1 MQMLM
6 KKRLLFILVLGL
18 CALGVMVTGQSDN
31 KLTAKQEK
39 REVREKRRAEKQ
51 AAYEKMIDSIVLSH
65 TFQFNPQS
73 MQRQPAGPTRM
84 LANPN
89 FNVGYWDG
97 TIDVFLPYVKGY
109 VPPYQTVI
117 INYTLSSVS
126 NYVTEQT
133 DEGWRVTFD
142 TNLFSASTYTFVLE
156 ISSKFGGATL
166 NIKCPWYNTGQYYG
180 AISRRY

>member
-1 MQMLM
+1 M
-6 KKRLLFILVLGL
+6 KKRLLFVCIVSL
-18 CALGVMVTGQSDN
+18 CTLGVMVTAQKEN

-39 REVREKRRAEKQ
+39 REVREKRRADKQ

-65 TFQFNPQS
+65 TFQFNPQT
-73 MQRQPAGPTRM
+73 MQQQPAGSMRM
-84 LANPN
+84 ISNPN
-89 FNVGYWDG
+89 FNVGYWNG
-97 TIDVFLPYVKGY
+97 TIDVFLPYIKGY

-117 INYTLSSVS
+117 INYTLPSVQ

-142 TNLFSASTYTFVLE
+142 TSLFSASTYTFSLE

-166 NIKCPWYNTGQYYG
+166 TVKNPWYNAVQYYG
-180 AISRRY
+180 SISKLY